1 MKGKGT
7 GPRRGASQYK
17 TLHATQGELMS
28 RFLKHSTWY
37 ILFNIRGSYPNRSS
51 EVQIL
56 SVPKKNETVHSPP
69 FSLKTVVI
77 ERFALLAAILVSY
90 LPWGWASRFI
100 VPRPLSTF
108 DTDVPRVLSYSV
120 RGQWERG

>member
-51 EVQIL
+51 EVQIFL
-56 SVPKKNETVHSPP
+56 VFQKKTRLFTVPH
-69 FSLKTVVI
+69 FSLRPSTSS
-77 ERFALLAAILVSY
+77 ALRY
-90 LPWGWASRFI
+90 
-100 VPRPLSTF
+100 
-108 DTDVPRVLSYSV
+108 
-120 RGQWERG
+120 